1 MVDLASLF
9 NVLASEWEKN
19 TRFRFFILIFILLVL
34 TFLSLEWEKIND
46 NKIRDVL
53 DLKIQ
58 RQLLD
63 QNIGI
68 DEWSERNREVS
79 EQLNLER
86 QILWTADSEGLAKA
100 KFQKVAKNFFDG
112 SEIGSVIVDVG
123 NLEELE
129 ELESVY
135 KIRARV
141 RLVMSAEDLLQS
153 IGEIESSVKLVNI
166 ERLQLNYSRGQ
177 WSTVFVLNALFE
189 IVRSD

>member
-1 MVDLASLF
+1 MVDLASLL

>member
-129 ELESVY
+129 ETPKGSLY
-135 KIRARV
+135 K
-141 RLVMSAEDLLQS
+141 SC
-153 IGEIESSVKLVNI
+153 
-166 ERLQLNYSRGQ
+166 
-177 WSTVFVLNALFE
+177 
-189 IVRSD
+189 